1 MADVRSLL
9 RQQRAAR
16 RIVHPH
22 AAYSEAG
29 KLLCTVCHEQIK
41 AESLWDGHI
50 RSPAHVQHVQKL
62 QASRPAADQ
71 HSASN
76 KRKHDEDGDMGD
88 LATAETEADGLRKK
102 RSRRDVQGVEPEP
115 EHGIATDE
123 KVGAEDGA
131 ADKTTTPTRIKPPT
145 PPFPRRTSGTPSQG
159 VEIQIPSRP
168 ATPVAVRTD
177 FTGHNGS
184 TAAPN
189 RSPLRHQKEPAT
201 VASFVSAADRATFIS
216 APSVESAT
224 LPPAGVDAAASGAR
238 GDRPA
243 QDIDEDEWAAF
254 EADLLHSNTNGA
266 PARTGIV
273 APEDA
278 VISAPAMT
286 ADELAAKSAEEERER
301 RRATADVELDN
312 EKEDATRAL
321 EEEFEDMEELE
332 ARVRRLKERRE
343 ALRHRQP
350 SPPGTAAVGSE
361 DKRSVGAGVVN
372 SIEGPEDAEESG
384 DEDEDEDDED
394 ADDWAGFRFKG

>member
-1 MADVRSLL
+1 MADVRALL

-29 KLLCTVCHEQIK
+29 KLLCTVCHEQVK
-41 AESLWDGHI
+41 AESLWDSHT
-50 RSPAHVQHVQKL
+50 RSPAHLQRAQKA
-62 QASRPAADQ
+62 QASGPSTDQ

-76 KRKHDEDGDMGD
+76 KRKHDDEEMNDVS
-88 LATAETEADGLRKK
+88 LADEAVDGLRKK
-102 RSRRDVQGVEPEP
+102 RSRLDVHGVEA
-115 EHGIATDE
+115 EHDTEMDDKVRTDDGATD
-123 KVGAEDGA
+123 K
-131 ADKTTTPTRIKPPT
+131 TTPTRVKPPT

-177 FTGHNGS
+177 FMSANGS
-184 TAAPN
+184 NAATS
-189 RSPLRHQKEPAT
+189 RSPLRPQRELSTVAGFVPAT
-201 VASFVSAADRATFIS
+201 DRTAFIS
-216 APSVESAT
+216 TSSVETAT
-224 LPPAGVDAAASGAR
+224 VPPSGTDASSSGAQR
-238 GDRPA
+238 NQAA
-243 QDIDEDEWAAF
+243 QVIDEDEWAAF
-254 EADLLHSNTNGA
+254 EADLLHSNTNGTSVRA
-266 PARTGIV
+266 GIA

-278 VISAPAMT
+278 VIFAPAMT

-343 ALRHRQP
+343 ALRHH
-350 SPPGTAAVGSE
+350 SGTPPVTVAVGSE
-361 DKRSVGAGVVN
+361 EEKRAGAAVITGKEN
-372 SIEGPEDAEESG
+372 GEDAEES
-384 DEDEDEDDED
+384 DNEEDDDDDED

>member
-50 RSPAHVQHVQKL
+50 RSPAHVQRVQKL

-71 HSASN
+71 HAASN
-76 KRKHDEDGDMGD
+76 KRKHDEDEDMGD
-88 LATAETEADGLRKK
+88 MATAGTEADGLRKK
-102 RSRRDVQGVEPEP
+102 RSRRDVQGVELER
-115 EHGIATDE
+115 EHGIDTDE

-184 TAAPN
+184 TAN
-189 RSPLRHQKEPAT
+189 RSPLRHQKEPAA
-201 VASFVSAADRATFIS
+201 VASFVSAADRAIFIS
-216 APSVESAT
+216 ASSVESAT
-224 LPPAGVDAAASGAR
+224 LPSTGVEATPPGAG
-238 GDRPA
+238 GDGPA

-343 ALRHRQP
+343 ALRHHQP
-350 SPPGTAAVGSE
+350 SPPGTAAVGSGE
-361 DKRSVGAGVVN
+361 KSSVGAVVVN
-372 SIEGPEDAEESG
+372 GIEGPEDAEGSV

-394 ADDWAGFRFKG
+394 EDDWAGFRFKG